1 MIKAIFKKALPTLRM
16 EAGCALSVV
25 GVFLFL
31 EYKGHL
37 TLPKEMM
44 AMWRAGEIG
53 EWILAAALLMVGL
66 GCLLLPFLSCAI
78 GSSVRRRFAA
88 LTLAFTV
95 FVLVCAEGWSAS
107 EAISRIHDGPQWIG
121 VPWNGVFG
129 AVALLEL
136 GVLLYGGIA
145 VLSDRPLLT
154 TLVGTRNV
162 DASLLAMNLGV
173 TAVVLIL
180 FRLWVDVSPAE
191 AALLTIH
198 LIFAMT
204 LLRAP
209 SESPK
214 AFET

>member
-1 MIKAIFKKALPTLRM
+1 
-16 EAGCALSVV
+16 
-25 GVFLFL
+25 
-31 EYKGHL
+31 
-37 TLPKEMM
+37 
-44 AMWRAGEIG
+44 
-53 EWILAAALLMVGL
+53 
-66 GCLLLPFLSCAI
+66 
-78 GSSVRRRFAA
+78 
-88 LTLAFTV
+88 
-95 FVLVCAEGWSAS
+95 
-107 EAISRIHDGPQWIG
+107 